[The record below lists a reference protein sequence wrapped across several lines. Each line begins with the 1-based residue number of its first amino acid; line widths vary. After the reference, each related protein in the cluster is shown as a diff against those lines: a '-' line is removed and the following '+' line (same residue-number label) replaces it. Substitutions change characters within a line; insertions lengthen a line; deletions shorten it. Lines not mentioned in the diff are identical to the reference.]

1 MIEGMFQFIFE
12 SCHRANFIITLLYIF
27 VDILLQFSAKFRE
40 IVQNEIQLRKSLFL
54 KMQNNYLLFK

>member
-12 SCHRANFIITLLYIF
+12 SCHRGNFIITLLYIF

-40 IVQNEIQLRKSLFL
+40 IDQNEIQLRKSLFL